1 MSSSYHVLCLSHDP
15 SIIASEYGHRPEP
28 ALEAITAGIDGHT
41 GCDLVV
47 GRYSYPL
54 VEVGCPA
61 TRDQPA
67 KLRCCHGGPQWID
80 RDWLRL
86 LAAGYQTTDPL
97 VDAAVKK
104 VSGLCWPWER
114 LRRLRFELEVELR
127 EPS

>member
-15 SIIASEYGHRPEP
+15 SIIASEHGHRPEP
-28 ALEAITAGIDGHT
+28 ALEAIAAGVDGHA

-54 VEVGCPA
+54 VGACCPA
-61 TRDQPA
+61 SPDQPA
-67 KLRCCHGGPQWID
+67 KLRCSHGRPQWID

-86 LAAGYQTTDPL
+86 LAAGYQTTDSL
-97 VDAAVKK
+97 MEAEVKR
-104 VSGLCWPWER
+104 SGDSCWPWER
-114 LRRLRFELEVELR
+114 LRRLCVELDVELR